1 MLTLW
6 ITSHERGK
14 KTTGYETQFRK
25 ILGVPGFRPSGLP
38 GFRPSALPRTL
49 EIPAWHVQT
58 FYVSNRITGRKLG
71 REIVMV
77 KHHNKLYLV
86 SFLALVYS
94 VSSKYSRIKQYF
106 GFECNKLVQGLHLEL
121 HFQEMRAPSDVNSRF
136 LAAYPKTSSKKA
148 ASLMVEET
156 GIHGPKR
163 DCNYLLN
170 H

>member
-1 MLTLW
+1 M
-6 ITSHERGK
+6 
-14 KTTGYETQFRK
+14 
-25 ILGVPGFRPSGLP
+25 VPGFRASGLP
-38 GFRPSALPRTL
+38 GTL

-106 GFECNKLVQGLHLEL
+106 GFECHKLVQGLHLEL
-121 HFQEMRAPSDVNSRF
+121 HFQEMRVPSDVNSRF
-136 LAAYPKTSSKKA
+136 LAAYPQTS
-148 ASLMVEET
+148 L
-156 GIHGPKR
+156 KR
-163 DCNYLLN
+163 LRR
-170 H
+170 